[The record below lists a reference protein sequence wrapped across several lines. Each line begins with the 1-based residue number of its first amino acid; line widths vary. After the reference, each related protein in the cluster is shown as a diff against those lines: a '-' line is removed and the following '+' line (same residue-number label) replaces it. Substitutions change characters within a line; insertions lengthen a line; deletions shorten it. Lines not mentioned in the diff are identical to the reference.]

1 MGGRKDQ
8 ITFKHGR
15 YQDQDGWWFVT
26 GTKRIRETA
35 TGNIWLWVEISAP
48 PDGIVYLDG
57 ASAVVED

>member
-1 MGGRKDQ
+1 M
-8 ITFKHGR
+8 
-15 YQDQDGWWFVT
+15 T